1 MQEQAKAIAHIRS
14 FNRFYTH
21 LLGLLDRHILDSDFS
36 LTEARVLLEIS
47 KGERCQAN
55 ALAVR
60 LKIDRSYMS
69 RIVRK
74 LESKGLLTR
83 AAAAQDSRAIDIRIT
98 PQGRAVLSELDGRSE
113 AQVLSLV
120 KGLSQAERTAVLD
133 AMNLIRDRFSQAVYP
148 VTIRG
153 YQAGDEAYII
163 RRHAELYREEY
174 GLNETFAAFVEQL
187 VHAFAAKL
195 NPQRECVLIAESEGR
210 PLGSIAI
217 ADAGEGTA
225 QLRFFL
231 LEPEA
236 RGFGLG
242 LKLTEAALD
251 FARKA
256 GYRHIFLETISILT
270 SARTIYRRMGFRIAH
285 THPQADW
292 GREVLEERW
301 EMAL

>member
-1 MQEQAKAIAHIRS
+1 MHEPSKAIAHIRS

-47 KGERCQAN
+47 KSERCQAN
-55 ALAVR
+55 ALADR

-69 RIVRK
+69 RIVRR
-74 LESKGLLTR
+74 LEGKGLLAR
-83 AAAAQDSRAIDIRIT
+83 AAAKDGRALDISIT
-98 PQGRAVLSELDGRSE
+98 PQGRAVLVELDGRSE
-113 AQVLSLV
+113 AQVLSLI
-120 KGLSQAERTAVLD
+120 KGLPQAELTAVLD

-153 YQAGDEAYII
+153 YQPGDEAYII
-163 RRHAELYREEY
+163 RRHRELYREEY
-174 GLNETFAAFVEQL
+174 GLDEVFAGFVDGL
-187 VHAFAAKL
+187 VHTFVAKL
-195 NPQRECVLIAESEGR
+195 DPACECVLIAESEGH

-217 ADAGEGTA
+217 ARADGGEA

-256 GYRHIFLETISILT
+256 GYTHIFLETISILT
-270 SARTIYRRMGFRIAH
+270 SARTIYRRMGFRVTH

-301 EMAL
+301 EMDL